1 MESAVYTL
9 KKPDSHKNKKRVGRG
24 TGSGHGKTSC
34 RGQKGQM
41 SRSGAKR
48 RAWFEGGQM
57 PLQRR
62 VPKRGFNN
70 KFRREYGIV
79 SIGQIAKLGLGEI
92 SHQVLIEK
100 RLVKKGE
107 KIKILGNG
115 EISKAITIIADAF
128 SAAAKE
134 KIEKSGGSA
143 VIGPKK
149 EK

>member
-1 MESAVYTL
+1 
-9 KKPDSHKNKKRVGRG
+9 
-24 TGSGHGKTSC
+24 
-34 RGQKGQM
+34 
-41 SRSGAKR
+41 
-48 RAWFEGGQM
+48 M

-134 KIEKSGGSA
+134 KIEKAGGSA

>member
-24 TGSGHGKTSC
+24 IGSGHGKTSC

-134 KIEKSGGSA
+134 KIEKAGGSA